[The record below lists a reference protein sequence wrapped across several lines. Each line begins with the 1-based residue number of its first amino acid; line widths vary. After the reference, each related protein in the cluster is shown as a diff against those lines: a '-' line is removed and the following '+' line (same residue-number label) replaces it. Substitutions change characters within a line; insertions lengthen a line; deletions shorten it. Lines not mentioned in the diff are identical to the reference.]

1 MPSAKVVT
9 FRGDAYITFVM
20 SKVETIQQRILRDY
34 PELGEIRLTPVE
46 GGYSAEVFPSQE
58 EMKQRGILNIT
69 ETLRSG
75 PIARYNQ
82 TCPEDERIL
91 SCVFLPTGRNPRQH
105 RPVPEPQT
113 EEYRIIHHCLEQQ
126 FGIQNL
132 HPEDNFELDLGMDS
146 LDKVAF
152 QSALHQ
158 IFGCPIPDVMLVH
171 YPTPLLLARS
181 LHECTKAIDGKAPP
195 FSWSLFLRRPVEK
208 RRLPFPSCLHYL
220 TARLLS
226 LLLHAC
232 FHYRYSGLENIPD
245 GPCVIVANHQSF
257 LDSTCITSVL
267 SRKQLRETYFYA
279 KSQNPDAPFLKFYCK
294 RHNIVHVNVNKD
306 LQLSI
311 RKLATLLQQGKKVM
325 IFPEGTRTFDGSLS
339 AFKRTFALLA
349 KEFRAP
355 IVPIA
360 IDGAFRALPR
370 TRTLPVFQTK
380 ITMTI
385 LPPIPV
391 AEEDTVETL
400 VQKTV
405 DALRTVLG

>member
-1 MPSAKVVT
+1 MTKE
-9 FRGDAYITFVM
+9 
-20 SKVETIQQRILRDY
+20 ETIQQKIVREF
-34 PELGEIRLTPVE
+34 PELGEVRLTAVQ
-46 GGYSAEVFPSQE
+46 GGYTAEIFPSVE
-58 EMKQRGILNIT
+58 EMKLRGILNVG

-82 TCPEDERIL
+82 HCPEDERIL
-91 SCVFLPTGRNPRQH
+91 ACEILPSGRRPREH
-105 RPVPEPQT
+105 RSVPEPQT
-113 EEYRIIHHCLEQQ
+113 EEYRLIRACLEQQ
-126 FGIQNL
+126 FGIQDL
-132 HPEDNFELDLGMDS
+132 HPEDHFELDLGMDS

-152 QSALHQ
+152 QSALGQ

-181 LHECTKAIDGKAPP
+181 LHECAKAIDGKAPP
-195 FSWSLFLRRPVEK
+195 FSWSLFLRRNVEK
-208 RRLPFPSCLHYL
+208 KRLPFPSCFHYL
-220 TARLLS
+220 TARFVS
-226 LLLHAC
+226 LLLHSC
-232 FHYRYSGLENIPD
+232 FHYTYSGLENVPD

-257 LDSTCITSVL
+257 LDSACITSVL

-279 KSQNPDAPFLKFYCK
+279 KSKNPDAPLLKFYCK
-294 RHNIVHVNVNKD
+294 RHNIVHVNVNKE
-306 LQLSI
+306 LPLSI

-339 AFKRTFALLA
+339 TFKRTFALLA
-349 KEFRAP
+349 KEFRVP

-380 ITMTI
+380 INMAI

-391 AEEDTVETL
+391 REEDTVETL

-405 DALRTVLG
+405 DAISTRLKAPCN